1 MKLCLLKKKVVLIK
15 DLTPKTV
22 FLDVSSQNA
31 VYKRGRGGNA
41 FFFVF
46 FFIPIKSCASTKKSE
61 GVFLASL
68 FSCVRKSTACIFWAY
83 SSAVSLCD
91 EQDSISFVHLLQE
104 VALFRSFR

>member
-1 MKLCLLKKKVVLIK
+1 MKLCLLKKVVLIK

-31 VYKRGRGGNA
+31 VYKRGRGERVL
-41 FFFVF
+41 FCV

-83 SSAVSLCD
+83 SSAVSPTSPSLP
-91 EQDSISFVHLLQE
+91 
-104 VALFRSFR
+104 RR